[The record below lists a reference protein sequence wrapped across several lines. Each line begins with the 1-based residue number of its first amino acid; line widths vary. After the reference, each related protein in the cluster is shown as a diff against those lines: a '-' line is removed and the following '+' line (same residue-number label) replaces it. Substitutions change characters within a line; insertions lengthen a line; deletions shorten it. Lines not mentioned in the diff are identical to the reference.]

1 MAEPATSAPRR
12 REHTRERLLDA
23 ALDVFAD
30 QGFGRS
36 TVEQICGGA
45 GFTRGAFY
53 SNFTSLDELFLAMWE
68 RQSALMLA
76 RFRGALSQDAE
87 APGSG
92 GNTPS
97 SLPAAVARILSAIPV
112 EDRWYRITAE
122 FSAHALRN
130 PELTKVIAAR
140 ERAIRETMLPIV
152 EAALAR
158 FGRRV
163 EEPELLGRA
172 LVAMHDGTTVQAL
185 MEPRE
190 NTFRTELF
198 VRLVYCYSTE
208 VKE

>member
-1 MAEPATSAPRR
+1 MGEPSTSAPRR
-12 REHTRERLLDA
+12 REQTRERLLDA

-68 RQSALMLA
+68 RQSTLLLE
-76 RFRGALSQDAE
+76 RLRGALSEDTPGNHGE
-87 APGSG
+87 A
-92 GNTPS
+92 
-97 SLPAAVARILSAIPV
+97 SLSAVVERILGAIPID
-112 EDRWYRITAE
+112 DRWYRITAE

-140 ERAIRETMLPIV
+140 ELAIRETLLPIV
-152 EAALAR
+152 AAALAR

-163 EEPELLGRA
+163 DEPELLGRA
-172 LVAMHDGTTVQAL
+172 LVAMHDGTTVQSL
-185 MEPRE
+185 MEPGE

-198 VRLVYCYSTE
+198 VRLVYCFSTE